1 MVRIAEKIHGKRDT
15 TTVFNKVRQIV
26 PPNYALADELA
37 DELADVLNISKD
49 SVYRRSRD
57 ETALSLEEVLVIC
70 QHYRITFESLANPD
84 AVTFEFK
91 QLNPDFD
98 SFHQYLQRLLL
109 DLKRIKSFDNGEL
122 FYAAEDIP
130 VFHHF
135 NHPLLTAFK
144 MFYWMRSIM
153 NVPELEGERFK
164 PGTLTDDLLSTAKEI
179 YDIYQ
184 QIPSVEIWT
193 DETASSTLKQIEYYW
208 DAGLFE
214 DKTTA
219 IAICD
224 DFIEELQHLQRLCER
239 GNKNGASFRFY
250 LNDIMIGNNC
260 ILIKAG
266 HSKFTYLSHHS
277 FNFMLTTD
285 FNFSNQTEI
294 WLDGMMQKSML
305 ISGVSEKYRNKFF
318 MQQIQRVNQLKA
330 IMVT

>member
-1 MVRIAEKIHGKRDT
+1 MENEIQQRF
-15 TTVFNKVRQIV
+15 FNKIKQIV
-26 PPNYALADELA
+26 PPNYALA

-49 SVYRRSRD
+49 SVYRRLRG

-91 QLNPDFD
+91 QLNPDLD

-109 DLKRIKSFDNGEL
+109 DLKRIKSFENGEL
-122 FYAAEDIP
+122 LFAAEDIP

-135 NHPLLTAFK
+135 NHPLLTSFK

-153 NVPELEGERFK
+153 NVPELEGHRFQ
-164 PGTLTDDLLSTAKEI
+164 PGALTPDLLSTAKEI
-179 YDIYQ
+179 YDTYIE
-184 QIPSVEIWT
+184 IPSVEIWT

-208 DAGLFE
+208 EAGLFE
-214 DKTTA
+214 STELA
-219 IAICD
+219 IAVCD
-224 DFIEELQHLQRLCER
+224 DFITELQHLQRLCER
-239 GNKNGASFRFY
+239 GNKQGAPFRFY

-305 ISGVSEKYRNKFF
+305 ISGVSEKHRNRFF
-318 MQQIQRVNQLKA
+318 MQQIQRVNVLKTQ
-330 IMVT
+330 MTL

>member
-1 MVRIAEKIHGKRDT
+1 
-15 TTVFNKVRQIV
+15 
-26 PPNYALADELA
+26 
-37 DELADVLNISKD
+37 
-49 SVYRRSRD
+49 
-57 ETALSLEEVLVIC
+57 LSLEEVLIIC

-91 QLNPDFD
+91 QLNPDLG

-109 DLKRIKSFDNGEL
+109 DLKRIKSFENGEL
-122 FYAAEDIP
+122 LFAAEDIP

-135 NHPLLTAFK
+135 NHPLLAAFK

-153 NVPELEGERFK
+153 NVPELEGERFQ
-164 PGTLTDDLLSTAKEI
+164 PTVLTNELLVTAREI
-179 YDIYQ
+179 YETYL

-193 DETASSTLKQIEYYW
+193 DETSSSTLKQIEYYW
-208 DAGLFE
+208 EAGLFQDTE
-214 DKTTA
+214 TA
-219 IAICD
+219 RAVCD
-224 DFIEELQHLQRLCER
+224 DFIAELQHLQRLCER
-239 GNKNGASFRFY
+239 GNKQGAPFRFY

-305 ISGVSEKYRNKFF
+305 ISGVSEKHRNRFF
-318 MQQIQRVNQLKA
+318 MQQIQRVNALKA
-330 IMVT
+330 HMTV

>member
-1 MVRIAEKIHGKRDT
+1 MENEIQQRF
-15 TTVFNKVRQIV
+15 FNKIRQIV
-26 PPNYALADELA
+26 PPNYALA

-49 SVYRRSRD
+49 SVYRRLRG

-91 QLNPDFD
+91 QLNPDLE

-109 DLKRIKSFDNGEL
+109 DLQRIKSFENGEL
-122 FYAAEDIP
+122 IFAAEDIP

-135 NHPLLTAFK
+135 NHPLLTSFK

-164 PGTLTDDLLSTAKEI
+164 PGKLTPDLLETAKEI
-179 YDIYQ
+179 YDIYL

-208 DAGLFE
+208 EAGLFE
-214 DKTTA
+214 DSATA

-224 DFIEELQHLQRLCER
+224 DFIAELQHLQRLCER
-239 GNKNGASFRFY
+239 GNKQGTPFRFY

-266 HSKFTYLSHHS
+266 HNKFTYLSHHS

-285 FNFSNQTEI
+285 FNFSNQTDS

-305 ISGVSEKYRNKFF
+305 ISGVSEKYRNRFF
-318 MQQIQRVNQLKA
+318 MQQIQRVTTLKNL
-330 IMVT
+330 MLG

>member
-1 MVRIAEKIHGKRDT
+1 MENAIQQRFFEKI
-15 TTVFNKVRQIV
+15 RQIV
-26 PPNYALADELA
+26 PPNYALA

-49 SVYRRSRD
+49 SVYRRLRG

-91 QLNPDFD
+91 QINPDLS
-98 SFHQYLQRLLL
+98 SFHQYLLRLLV
-109 DLKRIKSFDNGEL
+109 DLKRIKSFDDGEIL
-122 FYAAEDIP
+122 YAAEDIP

-135 NHPLLTAFK
+135 MHPTLTAFK

-153 NVPELEGERFK
+153 NVPELEGSRFK
-164 PGTLTDDLLSTAKEI
+164 PDILSAELIATAR
-179 YDIYQ
+179 DIYETYL

-193 DETASSTLKQIEYYW
+193 EETASSTLKQIEYYW
-208 DAGLFE
+208 ESGLFE
-214 DKTTA
+214 STE
-219 IAICD
+219 IALAVCD
-224 DFIEELQHLQRLCER
+224 DFVAELQQLQRLCER
-239 GNKNGASFRFY
+239 GSKNGVPFRFY

-266 HSKFTYLSHHS
+266 RSKYTYLSHHS

-318 MQQIQRVNQLKA
+318 MQQLQRMEVLRKL
-330 IMVT
+330 MTT

>member
-1 MVRIAEKIHGKRDT
+1 MENEIQQRF
-15 TTVFNKVRQIV
+15 FNKIKQIV
-26 PPNYALADELA
+26 PPNYALA

-49 SVYRRSRD
+49 SVYRRLRG

-91 QLNPDFD
+91 QLNPDLE

-122 FYAAEDIP
+122 LFAAEDIP

-144 MFYWMRSIM
+144 MFYWMRSVM
-153 NVPELEGERFK
+153 NVSELEGEPFR
-164 PGTLTDDLLSTAKEI
+164 PELLTADLTDTAKEI
-179 YDIYQ
+179 YDTYI

-193 DETASSTLKQIEYYW
+193 DETSSSTLKQIEYYW
-208 DAGLFE
+208 EAGLFE
-214 DKTTA
+214 DVQTA
-219 IAICD
+219 VAVCD
-224 DFIEELQHLQRLCER
+224 DFISELQHLQRLCER
-239 GNKNGASFRFY
+239 GHKQGTPFRFY

-266 HSKFTYLSHHS
+266 HTKFTYLSHHS

-294 WLDGMMQKSML
+294 WLNGMMQRSML
-305 ISGVSEKYRNKFF
+305 ISGVSEKHRNRFF
-318 MQQIQRVNQLKA
+318 MQQIQRINQLKA
-330 IMVT
+330 LMTA

>member
-1 MVRIAEKIHGKRDT
+1 MENEIQQRF
-15 TTVFNKVRQIV
+15 FNKIKQIV
-26 PPNYALADELA
+26 PPNYALA

-49 SVYRRSRD
+49 SVYRRLRG

-91 QLNPDFD
+91 QLNPDLD

-109 DLKRIKSFDNGEL
+109 DLKRIKSFENGEL
-122 FYAAEDIP
+122 LFAAEDIP

-153 NVPELEGERFK
+153 NVPELEGERFL
-164 PGTLTDDLLSTAKEI
+164 PGALTDDLLATAKEI
-179 YDIYQ
+179 YETYI

-193 DETASSTLKQIEYYW
+193 DETSSSTLKQIEYYW
-208 DAGLFE
+208 EAGLFQDTE
-214 DKTTA
+214 TA
-219 IAICD
+219 IAVCD
-224 DFIEELQHLQRLCER
+224 DFIAELQHLQRLCER
-239 GNKNGASFRFY
+239 GNKHGAPFRFY

-266 HSKFTYLSHHS
+266 HSKYTYLSHHS

-305 ISGVSEKYRNKFF
+305 ISGVSEKHRNRFF
-318 MQQIQRVNQLKA
+318 MQQIQRVNALKA
-330 IMVT
+330 LMIS

>member
-1 MVRIAEKIHGKRDT
+1 MENEIQQRF
-15 TTVFNKVRQIV
+15 FNKIKQIV
-26 PPNYALADELA
+26 PPNYALA

-49 SVYRRSRD
+49 SVYRRLRG

-91 QLNPDFD
+91 QLNPDLD

-122 FYAAEDIP
+122 LYAAEDIP

-153 NVPELEGERFK
+153 HVPELEGERFK
-164 PGTLTDDLLSTAKEI
+164 PGTLTDDLLATAKEI
-179 YDIYQ
+179 YETYL
-184 QIPSVEIWT
+184 QIPSVEVWT

-214 DKTTA
+214 DSATA
-219 IAICD
+219 IAVCD

-239 GNKNGASFRFY
+239 GNKQGTPFRFY

-305 ISGVSEKYRNKFF
+305 ISGVSENTGINF

-330 IMVT
+330 LMTV